1 MRVETKT
8 TIPVVTALL
17 LVLVAASLSC
27 EVDRS
32 REPDELSP
40 RAASDLSA
48 EPVDMPN
55 PNAAERET
63 PSVEARLAHA
73 DAASDV
79 SESTEGS
86 LPTTEDTAAD
96 LGGAKVDPG
105 TEPEDA
111 QPTTFTVVPAC
122 TPWPGSSVDVCERR
136 VPWPWPELKDPN
148 MEVYYGAPY
157 PALTLREEM
166 DEAWER
172 RTDIPHIVAR
182 GVVAPGST
190 RCRVQSGSAFL
201 YSDPK
206 KYLYWNPVN
215 SNIRC
220 YSELAVREYLVGIG
234 PENVTLFTGRRNSDN
249 WHWNYR
255 TVPRDA
261 AYFADIS
268 EPLVEALEGREWIYW
283 LETPVDPATET
294 WEVWRYWSVQKS
306 EDGTILA
313 VSRWSGW
320 YFDSDQS
327 TYQSRLEIPL
337 ASYSTQVKAAHGHY
351 VTLYGG
357 KVDATEGAPDLI
369 ASADDASL
377 KAYLRGLGV
386 YDTPGFTASPPPPPP
401 PPPGAPSL
409 TQASLQYG
417 EVDLRWTAP
426 EGSVVTGYKV
436 LRTDGAGA
444 TTEIHLVPAEFQSVT
459 DRHVPQVSGASY
471 TYTVVAVNKVGD
483 SEPSNAL
490 VVTLP

>member
-1 MRVETKT
+1 MRVESKA
-8 TIPVVTALL
+8 TIPVVTACL
-17 LVLVAASLSC
+17 LVLVAALLSC
-27 EVDRS
+27 GVDRS
-32 REPDELSP
+32 RESDVLSH

-48 EPVDMPN
+48 DPVDMPD
-55 PNAAERET
+55 PNTAERET
-63 PSVEARLAHA
+63 PSVKAHLVPADQGGHDQPDRAA
-73 DAASDV
+73 DAVTD
-79 SESTEGS
+79 SE
-86 LPTTEDTAAD
+86 A
-96 LGGAKVDPG
+96 
-105 TEPEDA
+105 A

-136 VPWPWPELKDPN
+136 VPWLRPELK
-148 MEVYYGAPY
+148 Y
-157 PALTLREEM
+157 PRLAVLMDVPDTTPTLREEM
-166 DEAWER
+166 DEVFKR
-172 RTDIPHIVAR
+172 LTDVPHIVAR

-190 RCRVQSGSAFL
+190 RCKVQSGGAFL
-201 YSDPK
+201 FSDPDRNLALK
-206 KYLYWNPVN
+206 PGT
-215 SNIRC
+215 SNIQC
-220 YSELAVREYLVGIG
+220 YSELAVREYLVGSG
-234 PENVTLFTGRRNSDN
+234 PERVTLWTGRRFSDN
-249 WHWNYR
+249 GHWTYG

-268 EPLVEALEGREWIYW
+268 EPLVEALEGREWVYW
-283 LETPVDPATET
+283 LEVPSDPTTET
-294 WEVWRYWSVQKS
+294 WDVRRYWSVQKL
-306 EDGTILA
+306 EDGTIVT
-313 VSRWSGW
+313 VSRWSGH
-320 YFDSDQS
+320 DVNQAAN
-327 TYQSRLEIPL
+327 QSRLEMPL
-337 ASYSTQVKAAHGHY
+337 ADYATQVKAAHAHY

-357 KVDATEGAPDLI
+357 KVDARDGAPSLI
-369 ASADDASL
+369 TSADDASL
-377 KAYLRGLGV
+377 KAYLRAEGV

-409 TQASLQYG
+409 IQASLQYG